1 MTTKTTLV
9 ALLLTLFTSLSASAQ
24 NNTFFMGHVYSED
37 SIAEKQIMIPFAT
50 LKIYSVNNPDK
61 IVAIRITGL
70 NGSYD
75 LKGFNTDSTYIV
87 KVKAPGLKEQ
97 SFVTKPNNGRVK
109 SGNLST
115 HPKLATPS
123 PYESPVK
130 KQSYTAK
137 DVSDD
142 KDSSVAEMVAK
153 IPGLT
158 VENGEIST
166 AEGGSVRLM
175 INGFNPNP
183 DLYAKIKDF
192 PASEVVKT
200 MDYYNLSEFDG
211 SVYDG
216 VLNIRIAV
224 GNEATAPDY
233 KLVSLKEY
241 KIESTQNPHK
251 TK

>member
-1 MTTKTTLV
+1 MTEKSILI
-9 ALLLTLFTSLSASAQ
+9 AFLLLVVTSLSASAQ
-24 NNTFFMGHVYSED
+24 NNTFFMGHVYCED
-37 SIAEKQIMIPFAT
+37 SITEKQTMISFAT

-61 IVAIRITGL
+61 IVAIRISGL

-75 LKGFNTDSTYIV
+75 LKGFDTDSTYIV
-87 KVKAPGLKEQ
+87 KVKAPGLNDQ

-109 SGNLST
+109 SGNLSA
-115 HPKLATPS
+115 HPKLATPT
-123 PYESPVK
+123 PYESPVE

-137 DVSDD
+137 DIADD
-142 KDSSVAEMVAK
+142 KDISVAEMVGK

-183 DLYAKIKDF
+183 DVYAKIKDF
-192 PASEVVKT
+192 PASEVVKS

-211 SVYDG
+211 SAYDG

-233 KLVSLKEY
+233 KLISLKEY
-241 KIESTQNPHK
+241 K
-251 TK
+251 